1 MEAQNDLSAA
11 AKFWDG
17 GTERDNLKL
26 LALVARARSKG
37 IDVEELIDRAI
48 SRGTLAGDKNLSGL
62 DG

>member
-17 GTERDNLKL
+17 ATERDNLKL

-48 SRGTLAGDKNLSGL
+48 LSGGNCG
-62 DG
+62 D